1 MICCVTEGI
10 TAEQLAEVYADPYI
24 QRLSHDYGA
33 AAPITHP
40 LVTYLSAWVD
50 GDFAGAFMAIEYS
63 DTETELHS
71 LLLRRALKSSRPLG
85 HACINWAF
93 TDSPIVQRVTAYVFE
108 SMLTAR
114 NYCLRLGFRI
124 EGFRRD
130 AFSYNGAPEGVWVLG
145 ITRPEWEA
153 MSWAR

>member
-1 MICCVTEGI
+1 LICCVTEGI
-10 TAEQLAEVYADPYI
+10 TPEQLAEVYADPYI
-24 QRLSHDYGA
+24 QRLSHDYYD

-85 HACINWAF
+85 QACINWAI
-93 TDSPIVQRVTAYVFE
+93 SPARLRPQAQASARARSRQRLRRLA
-108 SMLTAR
+108 SR
-114 NYCLRLGFRI
+114 RLGGSSMR
-124 EGFRRD
+124 
-130 AFSYNGAPEGVWVLG
+130 
-145 ITRPEWEA
+145 
-153 MSWAR
+153 